1 MLELRLT
8 EEQYLMVLD
17 DLLFALTRETEQQLP
32 SNLTIKQK
40 RWLLD
45 GLFEVRSTGDLD
57 KSLITMQDKLLSY
70 ENFKRG
76 VEDCGKLKTKNGLC
90 FFDKGFEQLK
100 VDVCVLFAPSLIVLP
115 DEQTDTEKNL
125 MLAAGLQLK
134 EDFAITMQEFH
145 NVLPTTKI
153 YVSSGYNLPCKK
165 VAKILVHAK
174 ENNLAQDYA
183 CFNTAI
189 KELFEFLKINQF
201 KSVAFDTKALNE
213 YDPALFEILKREIK
227 NNKKIKIIVNF

>member
-1 MLELRLT
+1 M
-8 EEQYLMVLD
+8 MID

-45 GLFEVRSTGDLD
+45 GLLEVRSTGDLD
-57 KSLITMQDKLLSY
+57 ESLIKMQDKLLSY

-76 VEDCGKLKTKNGLC
+76 VKDCYELKTKKGVC
-90 FFDKGFEQLK
+90 FFEKGFEQLK
-100 VDVCVLFAPSLIVLP
+100 VDVCVLFAPSLIMLP
-115 DEQTDTEKNL
+115 DEQTETEKNL

-134 EDFAITMQEFH
+134 EDFAMTMQEFH

-165 VAKILVHAK
+165 VAKILVNAK

-201 KSVAFDTKALNE
+201 KSVAVDTKALNE
-213 YDPALFEILKREIK
+213 YDPTLVEILKREIK
-227 NNKKIKIIVNF
+227 NNKKIKIVENY